1 MAALGQSPAP
11 ISVIPNSL
19 QPGKIV
25 NPYTDNPPNGGTTQ
39 GSVKTQFPMAQ
50 NDGQLI
56 PLQSQAYNQ
65 NNNSVQD
72 TSPVQGAT
80 DAATLNLL
88 QNPSGSFNPQEF
100 KQNSLEQNDVN
111 TASAM
116 EAARQQLGN
125 TSQNGELQNGFL
137 QNALTATQNRSNL
150 AASIDY
156 QSANKQ
162 VSDMINALAQGR
174 AQQTTDTTGLMDQ
187 LNYQLQKQGINF
199 AEIEQQVQDGIMDPR
214 TAYDYVVKSLSSNGG
229 GDVGKYGLVDTQAAN
244 EKQNA
249 MNSVL
254 AQQQYALTHAGTK
267 DDTGAPLVDNQGNL
281 TAAGINAYEQ
291 STNKALY
298 GEPTTQDLA
307 DKANAGYKT
316 SDDLPTASQGDKFNI
331 TSTAIYNGKTIPP
344 GKYTTQIS
352 TYGTGE
358 KVWGTYQQHTVT
370 KLVNTATGGAIEIS
384 NDAGKTEGNLVSQLW
399 AGTNN
404 PNNSILG

>member
-111 TASAM
+111 TASAI

-137 QNALTATQNRSNL
+137 QNA
-150 AASIDY
+150 
-156 QSANKQ
+156 
-162 VSDMINALAQGR
+162 
-174 AQQTTDTTGLMDQ
+174 
-187 LNYQLQKQGINF
+187 
-199 AEIEQQVQDGIMDPR
+199 
-214 TAYDYVVKSLSSNGG
+214 
-229 GDVGKYGLVDTQAAN
+229 
-244 EKQNA
+244 
-249 MNSVL
+249 
-254 AQQQYALTHAGTK
+254 
-267 DDTGAPLVDNQGNL
+267 
-281 TAAGINAYEQ
+281 
-291 STNKALY
+291 
-298 GEPTTQDLA
+298 
-307 DKANAGYKT
+307 
-316 SDDLPTASQGDKFNI
+316 
-331 TSTAIYNGKTIPP
+331 
-344 GKYTTQIS
+344 
-352 TYGTGE
+352 
-358 KVWGTYQQHTVT
+358 
-370 KLVNTATGGAIEIS
+370 
-384 NDAGKTEGNLVSQLW
+384 
-399 AGTNN
+399 
-404 PNNSILG
+404 